1 MATDH
6 PISELPPMP
15 GVDYTPH
22 LLTAADLAAL
32 PNELPSGAARYE
44 LDNGVLLTM
53 SPPGVDHGE
62 TENIIASELRQQGAK
77 RGFGK
82 STGEIG
88 LLLRRNPDRVVAPDA
103 TFFSNSRLPWRRT
116 TEGYSET
123 IPDLVVE
130 VVSKNDTRAYLTR
143 KIKDYLHAGVVIV
156 WLVDP
161 AKRTLV
167 EHRSGCEPVTYDGAA
182 TVELPELI
190 PGFQLR
196 LDDVFAD

>member
-53 SPPGVDHGE
+53 SPPGFDHGHIE
-62 TENIIASELRQQGAK
+62 SRLSK
-77 RGFGK
+77 RLQTWGEECGFGVA
-82 STGEIG
+82 TGEVTVV
-88 LLLRRNPDRVVAPDA
+88 LRRNPDRVVGPDA
-103 TFFSNSRLPWRRT
+103 TFISKSRLPVKRT
-116 TEGYSET
+116 REGYLET

-143 KIKDYLHAGVVIV
+143 KINDYLRAGVAIV

-167 EHRSGCEPVTYDGAA
+167 EHRADREPVIYDGAA